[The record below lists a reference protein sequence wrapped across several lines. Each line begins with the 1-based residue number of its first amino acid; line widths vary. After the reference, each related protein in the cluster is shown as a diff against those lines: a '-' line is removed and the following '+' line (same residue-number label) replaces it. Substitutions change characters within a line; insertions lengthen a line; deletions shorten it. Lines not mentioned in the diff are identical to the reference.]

1 MVIIKYRVVSSGWFY
16 LYWSYTICVTGSWNE
31 ASLYASWTGVS
42 SGTGLVLYGLI
53 GSETVIVGLICVFVF
68 HSLTDWCSDAVV

>member
-1 MVIIKYRVVSSGWFY
+1 MHS
-16 LYWSYTICVTGSWNE
+16 VTGSWNE

-53 GSETVIVGLICVFVF
+53 RSETVIVGLMCTFVF
-68 HSLTDWCSDAVV
+68 HSLMDWCSDVVV